1 MVDLNSKMAD
11 SFSKEILDLCN
22 KYMILGID
30 KTDQCT
36 ILLHVFTGVYISL
49 MHEII
54 SVIKENN
61 GKDESDDTLH

>member
-1 MVDLNSKMAD
+1 MVDLNNKMSE

-30 KTDQCT
+30 KSDQCT

-49 MHEII
+49 IHEV
-54 SVIKENN
+54 STLRENN
-61 GKDESDDTLH
+61 GEDESDDTLH